1 MEHSGK
7 NSLCVLQMPLISIA
21 YEWDKVNR
29 PLTALAFKYKMGK
42 SWKKKKKM
50 YGIITTVRSS
60 FKV

>member
-42 SWKKKKKM
+42 SWKKKKKCM
-50 YGIITTVRSS
+50 V
-60 FKV
+60 